1 TGVHGVAVRCMTTL
15 PPRHLLVKHILAIFG
30 KKTRVGRVNMRI
42 KTTSKIK
49 SAQLSCIIYAID

>member
-1 TGVHGVAVRCMTTL
+1 
-15 PPRHLLVKHILAIFG
+15 LVKHILAIFG